1 MKIARRVHQRN
12 VSAYFMNTRPDAVGC
27 SGRTQRLGLYFI
39 NASFR
44 RRLQSRN
51 PVSTLPCPKFNLL
64 RRGAG
69 SSSSHEKHLWR
80 MTMLKPVIA
89 AAAIL
94 AIAGSTFVYAQQGG
108 YRGFRDGGPR
118 FEQRHRLS
126 AEDVSAF
133 ADARIAALKA
143 GLELT
148 ADQTKNWPAF
158 EAALR
163 NMVQLR
169 IDRIKAR
176 QAAQQQ
182 DQAQT
187 PPTSPFDR
195 LAKRADAMSKR
206 SVALKQIADA
216 GAPLYQSLNE
226 DQKARFTMLARM
238 LRPHQHGFNGGERR
252 EGRNFDRDGR
262 GHDGRGQEGR
272 GWGGRRFGENGQDG
286 RGWRHGHLHNLMN
299 SDGDQGS
306 QL

>member
-1 MKIARRVHQRN
+1 
-12 VSAYFMNTRPDAVGC
+12 
-27 SGRTQRLGLYFI
+27 
-39 NASFR
+39 
-44 RRLQSRN
+44 
-51 PVSTLPCPKFNLL
+51 
-64 RRGAG
+64 
-69 SSSSHEKHLWR
+69 
-80 MTMLKPVIA
+80 MLKPVIA
-89 AAAIL
+89 ATAML

-108 YRGFRDGGPR
+108 YRFRDGGPR
-118 FEQRHRLS
+118 FEHRHRLS
-126 AEDVSAF
+126 ADDVSAF

-148 ADQTKNWPAF
+148 PDQTKNWPAF
-158 EAALR
+158 ETALR

-182 DQAQT
+182 QDQAQAQAQAQAQT
-187 PPTSPFDR
+187 PTSPFDR
-195 LAKRADAMSKR
+195 MAKRADAMNKR

-216 GAPLYQSLNE
+216 GAPLYQSLS
-226 DQKARFTMLARM
+226 DTQKARFTTLARM

-262 GHDGRGQEGR
+262 SQG
-272 GWGGRRFGENGQDG
+272 GWGGRRFGENGPGFDQGGQGGQDG
-286 RGWRHGHLHNLMN
+286 RGWRHGHMHNLMN

>member
-1 MKIARRVHQRN
+1 
-12 VSAYFMNTRPDAVGC
+12 
-27 SGRTQRLGLYFI
+27 
-39 NASFR
+39 
-44 RRLQSRN
+44 
-51 PVSTLPCPKFNLL
+51 
-64 RRGAG
+64 
-69 SSSSHEKHLWR
+69 
-80 MTMLKPVIA
+80 MLKPVIA
-89 AAAIL
+89 ATAML

-108 YRGFRDGGPR
+108 YRGSRDGSPR
-118 FEQRHRLS
+118 FEHRQRLS
-126 AEDVSAF
+126 ADDVSAF

-148 ADQTKNWPAF
+148 SDQTKNWPAF

-182 DQAQT
+182 DQAQSQT
-187 PPTSPFDR
+187 PASPFDR

-216 GAPLYQSLNE
+216 GAPLYQSLN
-226 DQKARFTMLARM
+226 DAQKARFTKLARI
-238 LRPHQHGFNGGERR
+238 LRPHQHGSNGGERR

-262 GHDGRGQEGR
+262 GQDGRGHDGH
-272 GWGGRRFGENGQDG
+272 GWGGRRFGENGPGFGQGGQDGQDG
-286 RGWRHGHLHNLMN
+286 RGWRHGRMHNLMN
-299 SDGDQGS
+299 NDGDQDS

>member
-1 MKIARRVHQRN
+1 
-12 VSAYFMNTRPDAVGC
+12 
-27 SGRTQRLGLYFI
+27 
-39 NASFR
+39 
-44 RRLQSRN
+44 
-51 PVSTLPCPKFNLL
+51 
-64 RRGAG
+64 
-69 SSSSHEKHLWR
+69 
-80 MTMLKPVIA
+80 MLKPVIA
-89 AAAIL
+89 ATAML

-118 FEQRHRLS
+118 FEHRNRLS
-126 AEDVSAF
+126 ADDVSAF

-148 ADQTKNWPAF
+148 SDQTKNWPAF

-182 DQAQT
+182 GQAQT
-187 PPTSPFDR
+187 PTSPFDR
-195 LAKRADAMSKR
+195 MAKRAEAMSKR

-216 GAPLYQSLNE
+216 GAPLYQSLN
-226 DQKARFTMLARM
+226 DAQKARFTMLARI
-238 LRPHQHGFNGGERR
+238 LRPHQHGNNGGERR

-262 GHDGRGQEGR
+262 GQDGRGHDGQ
-272 GWGGRRFGENGQDG
+272 GWGGRRFGENGPGLGQGGQGGQDGQDGQDG
-286 RGWRHGHLHNLMN
+286 RGWRHGHMHNLMN
-299 SDGDQGS
+299 NDSDQDS

>member
-1 MKIARRVHQRN
+1 
-12 VSAYFMNTRPDAVGC
+12 
-27 SGRTQRLGLYFI
+27 
-39 NASFR
+39 
-44 RRLQSRN
+44 
-51 PVSTLPCPKFNLL
+51 
-64 RRGAG
+64 
-69 SSSSHEKHLWR
+69 
-80 MTMLKPVIA
+80 MLKPVIA
-89 AAAIL
+89 ATAIL

-118 FEQRHRLS
+118 FEHRHRLS
-126 AEDVSAF
+126 ADDVSAF

-148 ADQTKNWPAF
+148 SDQTKNWPAF

-182 DQAQT
+182 DQTQ

-206 SVALKQIADA
+206 SVALKQIADD
-216 GAPLYQSLNE
+216 GAPLYQSLN
-226 DQKARFTMLARM
+226 DAQKTRFTMLARM
-238 LRPHQHGFNGGERR
+238 LRPHRHGFNGGERR

-262 GHDGRGQEGR
+262 GQGGRGQEGH
-272 GWGGRRFGENGQDG
+272 GWGGRRFGENGPGFGQGGQDGRDDQDG
-286 RGWRHGHLHNLMN
+286 RGGRHGRMHNLMN
-299 SDGDQGS
+299 NDGDQDS

>member
-1 MKIARRVHQRN
+1 
-12 VSAYFMNTRPDAVGC
+12 
-27 SGRTQRLGLYFI
+27 
-39 NASFR
+39 
-44 RRLQSRN
+44 
-51 PVSTLPCPKFNLL
+51 
-64 RRGAG
+64 
-69 SSSSHEKHLWR
+69 
-80 MTMLKPVIA
+80 MLKPVIA
-89 AAAIL
+89 ATAML

-118 FEQRHRLS
+118 FEHRHRLS
-126 AEDVSAF
+126 ADDVSAF

-148 ADQTKNWPAF
+148 SDQTKNWPAF

-182 DQAQT
+182 DQTQ
-187 PPTSPFDR
+187 TSPFDR
-195 LAKRADAMSKR
+195 LANRADAMSKR

-216 GAPLYQSLNE
+216 GAPLYQSLN
-226 DQKARFTMLARM
+226 DAQKARFTMLARM

-262 GHDGRGQEGR
+262 GQGGRGHDGH
-272 GWGGRRFGENGQDG
+272 GWGGRRFGENGFGQGGQDGQDG
-286 RGWRHGHLHNLMN
+286 RGWRHGHMHNMMN

>member
-1 MKIARRVHQRN
+1 
-12 VSAYFMNTRPDAVGC
+12 
-27 SGRTQRLGLYFI
+27 
-39 NASFR
+39 
-44 RRLQSRN
+44 
-51 PVSTLPCPKFNLL
+51 
-64 RRGAG
+64 
-69 SSSSHEKHLWR
+69 
-80 MTMLKPVIA
+80 MLKPVIA
-89 AAAIL
+89 ATAIL

-118 FEQRHRLS
+118 FEHRHRLS

-148 ADQTKNWPAF
+148 PDQTKNWPAF

-187 PPTSPFDR
+187 PTSPFDR

-216 GAPLYQSLNE
+216 GTPLYQSLSD
-226 DQKARFTMLARM
+226 DQKARFTKLARM
-238 LRPHQHGFNGGERR
+238 LRPHQHGNNNGGERR

-262 GHDGRGQEGR
+262 GQDGRGQEGH
-272 GWGGRRFGENGQDG
+272 GWNGRRFGENGPGFGRDGQDG
-286 RGWRHGHLHNLMN
+286 QDGQDGHGWRHGHMHNLMN
-299 SDGDQGS
+299 NDGDQDS

>member
-1 MKIARRVHQRN
+1 
-12 VSAYFMNTRPDAVGC
+12 
-27 SGRTQRLGLYFI
+27 
-39 NASFR
+39 
-44 RRLQSRN
+44 
-51 PVSTLPCPKFNLL
+51 
-64 RRGAG
+64 
-69 SSSSHEKHLWR
+69 
-80 MTMLKPVIA
+80 MLKPMIA
-89 AAAIL
+89 ATAL
-94 AIAGSTFVYAQQGG
+94 FAIAGSTFVYAQQGG
-108 YRGFRDGGPR
+108 YRGFGDGGAR

-126 AEDVSAF
+126 ADDVSAF

-148 ADQTKNWPAF
+148 PDQAKNWPAF

-163 NMVQLR
+163 NMAQLR

-182 DQAQT
+182 GQAQT
-187 PPTSPFDR
+187 PTSPFDR

-216 GAPLYQSLNE
+216 GAPLYQSLN
-226 DQKARFTMLARM
+226 DAQKARFTMLARM

-262 GHDGRGQEGR
+262 DGR
-272 GWGGRRFGENGQDG
+272 GWGGRRFGENGPGFGRDGRDGQDG
-286 RGWRHGHLHNLMN
+286 YGWRHGHMYNLMN
-299 SDGDQGS
+299 NDGGQDS

>member
-1 MKIARRVHQRN
+1 
-12 VSAYFMNTRPDAVGC
+12 
-27 SGRTQRLGLYFI
+27 
-39 NASFR
+39 
-44 RRLQSRN
+44 
-51 PVSTLPCPKFNLL
+51 
-64 RRGAG
+64 
-69 SSSSHEKHLWR
+69 
-80 MTMLKPVIA
+80 MLKPVIA
-89 AAAIL
+89 ATAIL
-94 AIAGSTFVYAQQGG
+94 AIAGSTFAYAQQGG

-126 AEDVSAF
+126 ADDVSAF

-148 ADQTKNWPAF
+148 PDQTKNWPAF

-182 DQAQT
+182 DQTQT
-187 PPTSPFDR
+187 AMSPFDR
-195 LAKRADAMSKR
+195 MAKRADAMSKR

-216 GAPLYQSLNE
+216 GAPLYQSLND
-226 DQKARFTMLARM
+226 DQKARFTKLARM
-238 LRPHQHGFNGGERR
+238 LRPHQHGNNGGERR

-262 GHDGRGQEGR
+262 GQDGRGQEGH
-272 GWGGRRFGENGQDG
+272 GWGGRRFGENRPGFGQGGQDG
-286 RGWRHGHLHNLMN
+286 QDGQDGHGWRHGHMHNLMN
-299 SDGDQGS
+299 NDGDQDS